1 MGNSPLAEA
10 FANLNES
17 EVIKLVQNKIK
28 VGADPLTIVQELQSG
43 IAIFGDRYKS
53 GNYFIGDLI
62 LSGEIFNQSMKL
74 LEPLL
79 LGRRE
84 GTDKAIKLVL
94 GTVKGDIHNLGKD
107 ILAVLLKASGFEVY
121 DLGINVPPSAFIN
134 KLQETGATILGLSG
148 LITPSFESMK
158 ETVKAVE
165 AAGLRGKV
173 KIIIGGGVVDE
184 RVKDYTGA
192 DAFSTDA
199 MEGIQLCKQLVEGE
213 NHD

>member
-1 MGNSPLAEA
+1 MTDSLLAEA
-10 FANLNES
+10 LADLNEN
-17 EVIKLVQNKIK
+17 EVLKMVREKINAGVDPVGIIK
-28 VGADPLTIVQELQSG
+28 ELQDG
-43 IAIFGDRYKS
+43 IGIFGERYKS
-53 GNYFIGDLI
+53 GNYFIGELI

-79 LGRRE
+79 AGGKQATARHM
-84 GTDKAIKLVL
+84 KMVL

-121 DLGINVPPSAFIN
+121 DLGINVAPHVFIE
-134 KLQETGATILGLSG
+134 KLKETGASILGLSG

-158 ETVKAVE
+158 ETIVAVE
-165 AAGLRGKV
+165 AAGLRKQIKV
-173 KIIIGGGVVDE
+173 VIGGGVVDDTVRE
-184 RVKDYTGA
+184 YTGA

-199 MEGIQLCKQLVEGE
+199 MKGIEICKRLAREV